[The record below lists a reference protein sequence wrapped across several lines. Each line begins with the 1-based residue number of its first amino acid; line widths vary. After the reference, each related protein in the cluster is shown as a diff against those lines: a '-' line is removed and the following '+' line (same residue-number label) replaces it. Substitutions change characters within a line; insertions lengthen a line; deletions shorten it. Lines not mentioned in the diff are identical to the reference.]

1 MTEGP
6 GFPSK
11 YDSAVGLCQWLATR
25 LIRLYQLCLSPLIP
39 ARCRYLPTCSDY
51 SITAINRFGLL
62 KGSRLAAGRVCR
74 CHPWGGSG
82 VDEVPH
88 SPDHPNNV

>member
-1 MTEGP
+1 MTEGSSI
-6 GFPSK
+6 PSK
-11 YDSAVGLCQWLATR
+11 PVSVVGLGQWLAIR
-25 LIRLYQLCLSPLIP
+25 LIRVYQLCLSPFIP

-51 SITAINRFGLL
+51 SITAINRFGLF
-62 KGSRLAAGRVCR
+62 KGSRLAASRVCR

-82 VDEVPH
+82 VDEVPQ